1 MALPWES
8 GSGLLPWQVG
18 QYYTDSS
25 GNTYQVYADS
35 SSPSGYILKKI
46 DAAGNTTYQTGPS
59 PVDLNAASVAQ
70 YGLTLEQARERAA
83 KYELGAAQQNQFNN
97 NRILD
102 DIQIKKDTLKY
113 QRDVAMMNAR
123 SDQERNDIDREYKQG
138 LIRIAEG
145 DLDVKRGQLDVSR
158 GTLGLNTLQLGASLR
173 GPRDLWAYDRA
184 AGAANQNPLL
194 RQAVSAWANMTNNS
208 PTGLGAWGGGD
219 PERMNLNALSA
230 DFGGPGGGVTPGSV
244 SDMYGGGSSKSET
257 LRALDA
263 VARNPQQAAAGW
275 FESMNPTQQQM
286 TLGAWEELGHDP
298 DTVMSRYRNTRINQ
312 GISGSRAA

>member
-1 MALPWES
+1 MAGLPWEI
-8 GSGLLPWQVG
+8 GAFQPYHVG
-18 QYYTDSS
+18 QYFTDGQ
-25 GNTYQVYADS
+25 GNTLQVYPDS
-35 SSPSGYILKKI
+35 SSPSGYVLKKI
-46 DAAGNTTYQTGPS
+46 DASGNTTYQTGPT
-59 PVDLNAASVAQ
+59 PNDPNAAAMAWETSPLGQ
-70 YGLTLEQARERAA
+70 RYA
-83 KYELGAAQQNQFNN
+83 KYEQGLAEQNQFNN